1 MMRGK
6 FLPAFVYLLCAF
18 GSPAFGQPD
27 LNRAAQMEQWLVIP
41 DYAQPNRYYFAPGKL
56 QLVVDAAGKPDAMFL
71 MMRYTGTE
79 LDARANRIFY
89 NSLFQCRVVM
99 EQIGGKRLQEIRQ
112 KLEAQTGRPISLDP
126 LPIWNVETQLVVP
139 SVNGPEKKLSAVV
152 EEETPAPSG
161 IFWTERLF
169 TVKLGNEDAQLL
181 QKALSLKQTTLH
193 IQYTYHTRVILS
205 KRNELET
212 AVRTQS
218 GDTLSF
224 SQKVEVTK
232 DSASALAPVF
242 SDAFAL
248 AIDLEKHPDLMR
260 KVDIN
265 SQAPP
270 GYALLEIRCYDFN
283 NALRKDLFGKRIEI
297 EAESVGGQ
305 KVVIRKTFMAVQPDI
320 FVQFA
325 RFQYAVK
332 LDRPFRYRIVELST
346 GKQNQPGPWVTQKNW
361 NALIDISLK

>member
-1 MMRGK
+1 MMLRK
-6 FLPAFVYLLCAF
+6 FLPILVYLLCTF
-18 GSPAFGQPD
+18 GPAASGQPD

-41 DYAQPNRYYFAPGKL
+41 DFAQPGRYYFAPGRL
-56 QLVVDAAGKPDAMFL
+56 QIAVNAVGKPDVMFL

-99 EQIGGKRLQEIRQ
+99 EQVGGKRLQEIRQ
-112 KLEAQTGRPISLDP
+112 KLQAQTGQPISLDP

-139 SVNGPEKKLSAVV
+139 SVNGQEKKLSAVV
-152 EEETPAPSG
+152 EEEAPAPSG
-161 IFWTERLF
+161 SFWTERLF

-181 QKALSLKQTTLH
+181 QKALALGQTTLH
-193 IQYTYHTRVILS
+193 LQYTYHTRVVLS
-205 KRNELET
+205 NRAELET

-218 GDTLSF
+218 NDAISI
-224 SQKVEVTK
+224 SRKAEVTK
-232 DSASALAPVF
+232 DSTTALAPVF

-248 AIDLEKHPDLMR
+248 DIDLKKYPDLMR

-265 SQAPP
+265 TQAPP
-270 GYALLEIRCYDFN
+270 GYALLEVRCYDFN
-283 NALRKDLFGKRIEI
+283 NAVRKDLFGKRIEI

-305 KVVIRKTFMAVQPDI
+305 KVVIRKTFMAAQPDI

-332 LDRPFRYRIVELST
+332 LDRPFRYRIVELSS
-346 GKQNQPGPWVTQKNW
+346 GKQNQPGPWTTQKNW